1 VVAFRQFVDPP
12 RFTPS
17 PFGLTSVVDMPDG
30 TGLHWDG
37 GIIYQPNCAAGSG
50 SGSTYDEC
58 LAITGVGGGAVP
70 PPAAFVGTVSTQARI
85 ATPFTVMQEFDCSAA
100 VSMAEAELQV
110 RGAFASSEDWLLER
124 SFWTGIAG
132 GQTVVF
138 PHLAASTNL
147 VDQTS
152 SAPYSVL
159 VQSAAVTVSGVGDTL
174 KSPPEVLGLLEG
186 ALADCYG
193 GIGIIHIPQVAYPS
207 FDAWGLIHAQ
217 GPRLYTGNGNKVAVG
232 AGYSGSSPAG
242 VARAVD
248 TAWVYA
254 TGNIICYRSD
264 APMVRAS
271 GAQTVDRTKNTVK
284 VIAERRYC
292 LGWDC
297 CHFAVQAALGVPKG
311 T

>member
-17 PFGLTSVVDMPDG
+17 PFGLLTTVDFPDA
-30 TGLHWDG
+30 TGLHWEN

-50 SGSTYDEC
+50 SGTTYDEC
-58 LAITGVGGGAVP
+58 LAITGVGGGPVP
-70 PPAAFVGTVSTQARI
+70 PPAAFVGTVSIQARI
-85 ATPFTVMQEFDCSAA
+85 ASAFTVMQEFDCSVS
-100 VSMAEAELQV
+100 VSMPEAEDQV
-110 RGAFASSEDWLLER
+110 RAAFASSEDWSVER

-132 GQTVVF
+132 GQAVVW
-138 PHLAASTNL
+138 PHLAAATNL
-147 VDQTS
+147 VDQTT

-159 VQSAAVTVSGVGDTL
+159 VQSTAQTVSGVGDTL

-193 GIGIIHIPQVAYPS
+193 GVGIIHIPQAALPS
-207 FDAWGLIHAQ
+207 FDAWGLLHQ
-217 GPRLYTGNGNKVAVG
+217 SGPRLMTLNGNKVAIG
-232 AGYSGSSPAG
+232 AGYTGSSPAG
-242 VARAVD
+242 AARAPD

-254 TGNIICYRSD
+254 TGNIIAYRSP

-271 GAQTVDRTKNTVK
+271 GAQTVDRAKNTVK